1 MKKYDIIIAGA
12 GPVGL
17 FAANVFGSYGYDVL
31 LLEQH
36 ATRVSFPRAIAL
48 DSEII
53 RAAQPI
59 GLADKLLEILKPT
72 GGLQMYSSSGR
83 LMAHIKTVVQDGY
96 HPASLFYQPEL
107 ETLLEEGTKRYEN
120 VHLHSSKL
128 ETIKYNGDHVIVGCL
143 NKETGENQLFTGSYL
158 IGCDGANSSVRKAL
172 GIEEDNQKYE
182 GAVLKIDAFE
192 KQVKQKDQFFVEQFS
207 STKLPFI
214 RMVGRNGHRRWEFP
228 LVTEAAPTK
237 EKFENVAMAK
247 TLLTKAGEKNI
258 DNLDFKHVALY
269 RYRSVVQRQW
279 QRGRIFL
286 AGDAAHLMPPF
297 IGQGMCAGFRDIM
310 NLSWKLDEVMR
321 GISPE
326 SILDTYQPER
336 EPHYREQLGITI
348 MVGKIY
354 QSAWWYIPGLLSR
367 LPVISGLLKEVKTT
381 LPPIG
386 PGVSVRSP
394 GSGLVFPQCKIMIGG
409 VEMWSDDYIGRHWAL
424 ISLVPLGREQLAKLE
439 SLDIR
444 TFYPGQ
450 SLTSHGVMSDWLK
463 KNKATCALVRPDR
476 YVYSTAKNVDQLI
489 AKYTDYKKQKQ

>member
-17 FAANVFGSYGYDVL
+17 FAANVFGSYGYEVL

-36 ATRVSFPRAIAL
+36 ATRVNFPRAIAL

-53 RAAQPI
+53 RAMQPL
-59 GLADKLLEILKPT
+59 GLAEKLLEILKPT

-83 LMAHIKTVVQDGY
+83 LMAHIKTIVQDGY
-96 HPASLFYQPEL
+96 HPAYLFYQPEL
-107 ETLLEEGTKRYEN
+107 EALLEEGIKRFEN
-120 VHLHSSKL
+120 VALQSFKL
-128 ETIKYNGDHVIVGCL
+128 ETINHNGNEVVVNCV
-143 NKETGENQLFTGSYL
+143 NKESGESQQFTGSYL

-172 GIEEDNQKYE
+172 GIEEDDQKYE

-228 LVTEAAPTK
+228 LVTESAPTK

-247 TLLTKAGEKNI
+247 SLLTKAGEQDI
-258 DNLDFKHVALY
+258 DNLDFRHVALY
-269 RYRSVVQRQW
+269 RYRSVVQQKW
-279 QRGRIFL
+279 QRGRTFL

-310 NLSWKLDEVMR
+310 NLGWKLDEVMR

-326 SILDTYQPER
+326 AILNTYQTER

-348 MVGKIY
+348 MVGRIY
-354 QSAWWYIPGLLSR
+354 QSALWYIPGVLSK
-367 LPVISGLLKEVKTT
+367 LPLISSLLKEVKTT

-386 PGVSVRSP
+386 PGISLKSP
-394 GSGLVFPQCKIMIGG
+394 GSRLVFPQCKVMIGG
-409 VEMWSDDYIGRHWAL
+409 IEMWSDDYIGRHWV
-424 ISLVPLGREQLAKLE
+424 LVSIEPLRREQQEKLE
-439 SLDIR
+439 SLSIR
-444 TFYPGQ
+444 SFSPGQ
-450 SLTSHGVMSDWLK
+450 SLTSHGVMGEWLK

-476 YVYSTAKNVDQLI
+476 YVYSTAKNADQLI
-489 AKYTDYKKQKQ
+489 AQFTDFKKQK